1 MYNLRDEKGTMK
13 AKVPHDVVSRIIQQQ
28 IVTFF
33 NDRRNK
39 VCLRVTQNT
48 TLHCF
53 AGLDPIHRRCKC
65 FCGKVIFWN
74 RNEPK

>member
-13 AKVPHDVVSRIIQQQ
+13 AKVPHDVVSIIIQQQ

-39 VCLRVTQNT
+39 VCLRVT
-48 TLHCF
+48 LF
-53 AGLDPIHRRCKC
+53 ARRKPRHECR
-65 FCGKVIFWN
+65 G
-74 RNEPK
+74 